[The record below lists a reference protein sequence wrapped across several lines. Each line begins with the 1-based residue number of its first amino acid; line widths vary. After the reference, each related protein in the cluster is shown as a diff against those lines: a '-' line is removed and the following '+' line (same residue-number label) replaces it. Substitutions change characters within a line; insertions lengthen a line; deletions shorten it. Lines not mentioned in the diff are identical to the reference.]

1 MGSFIEQMLW
11 FPLQINSMKNERKG
25 KTVIDEKL
33 LMRYINQIND
43 VSLI

>member
-1 MGSFIEQMLW
+1 
-11 FPLQINSMKNERKG
+11 MKNERKG